1 MGFSPCCCR
10 ELDMTELMNACL
22 LWCLYTIFL
31 QDVLEFLSQK
41 HCVLRLAH
49 SVTKL
54 RKFLKL
60 YEKVL
65 NKCSGVSCRSD
76 IIKLIH
82 AVM

>member
-10 ELDMTELMNACL
+10 ELGMVELMNACL
-22 LWCLYTIFL
+22 LWCLYTTFL
-31 QDVLEFLSQK
+31 QDVLEFSSQK
-41 HCVLRLAH
+41 HCVLPLAH
-49 SVTKL
+49 SVIKL

-65 NKCSGVSCRSD
+65 NKCSVVSCRSD
-76 IIKLIH
+76 IVKLVY